1 MASKSLKK
9 RIDDLIHALGGAT
22 KPSYIEIRNE
32 LAVLSPMAE
41 ALEDGQAT
49 REKDARI
56 ADLEAELGSLKS
68 ELGNLNV
75 LLQTANS
82 EIAKFRADQK
92 KRDEQERDIP
102 PIQFEILERLP
113 SEHGGEW
120 LAIDLIALVFN
131 IPVDETE
138 IHLDRLEKAGFA
150 VRRQYLSG
158 QVVWHRSMKGNELVL
173 AKRLA
178 GKDTE
183 EQKPKRKPHPDLS
196 HAEQIILLIVA
207 KTKGL
212 TADEIFERYTKAIPI
227 KGRPIATL
235 GMIQLLLIKL
245 RGKNMA
251 SDADGMWVILSE
263 GREYLVERNIL

>member
-1 MASKSLKK
+1 MGKSIKK
-9 RIDDLIHALGGAT
+9 RIDELVTKLGELPPPSIAT
-22 KPSYIEIRNE
+22 IKGNLVNIGG
-32 LAVLSPMAE
+32 LVE
-41 ALEDGQAT
+41 ALEEGAAVRDAEAKAETLQSENANLKVELQALKT
-49 REKDARI
+49 EVERFREDR
-56 ADLEAELGSLKS
+56 
-68 ELGNLNV
+68 
-75 LLQTANS
+75 
-82 EIAKFRADQK
+82 K
-92 KRDEQERDIP
+92 KQEEKERDIP
-102 PIQFEILERLP
+102 EIQFQILKRLP

-196 HAEQIILLIVA
+196 HAEQIILSIVA
-207 KTKGL
+207 KAKGL